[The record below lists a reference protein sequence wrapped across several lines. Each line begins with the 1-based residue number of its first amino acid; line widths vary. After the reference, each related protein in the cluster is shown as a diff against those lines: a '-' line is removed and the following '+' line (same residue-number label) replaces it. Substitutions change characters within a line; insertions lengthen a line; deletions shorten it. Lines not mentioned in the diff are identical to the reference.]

1 MPAKR
6 LDFLVIGAQK
16 CATSWLY
23 YCLRDHPELHLSA
36 KKREREYLGG
46 DLYEKRGADW
56 YFALLEGAQDE
67 QKLGAVSVNYMIDP
81 RSPKVVH
88 YYAPGVKLIASLRH
102 PIERA
107 ISAYYY
113 TVRMGLIP
121 NLSLEEG
128 LSIAVDIYNSQGEA
142 GPAKVYYQELIKRGE
157 YSALLENYLRYF
169 SPKQLL
175 LVTYD
180 DIEERPLSVL
190 QKIYEFIGVSAS
202 YVPERLGVKPK
213 YNTYLRPLIYLEH
226 VAPKSQAIAKLL
238 DLSNQYIHKL
248 GIGRKKP
255 VLSCELTDK
264 LNTIY
269 RPQIERLD
277 HIVQQLPASQR
288 PLSQD
293 LVKLWSQV

>member
-1 MPAKR
+1 MHNKH

-23 YCLRDHPELHLSA
+23 YCLRDHPELHLPA
-36 KKREREYLGG
+36 KKREKEYLGS
-46 DLYEKRGADW
+46 DLYEQRGADW
-56 YFALLEGAQDE
+56 YFSLLEGAQDG

-88 YYAPGVKLIASLRH
+88 HYAPKIKLIASLRH

-113 TVRMGLIP
+113 TVRLGLIP

-128 LSIAVDIYNSQGEA
+128 LGIAVNVYDKGEA
-142 GPAKVYYQELIKRGE
+142 EPAKVYYQEIIKRGE
-157 YSALLENYLRYF
+157 YSTLLENYLQCF
-169 SPKQLL
+169 SLEQLL

-180 DIEERPLSVL
+180 DIREMPLSVL

-202 YVPERLGVKPK
+202 YVPESLGVKPK
-213 YNTYLRPLIYLEH
+213 YNTYLRPLIYLER
-226 VAPKSQAIAKLL
+226 VAPKSQAVARLL
-238 DLSNQYIHKL
+238 DLSNQYVHKL
-248 GIGRKKP
+248 GIKRQKP
-255 VLSCELTDK
+255 VLSRELINQ

-269 RPQIERLD
+269 QPQIERLN
-277 HIVQQLPASQR
+277 HIVQQLPARQR

-293 LVKLWSQV
+293 LVKLWDQV